1 MFKLNNLKSPV
12 GSNFAPKRK
21 GRGIGSGNGK
31 TAGKGH
37 KGQKARS
44 GGYIRPG
51 FEGGQMP
58 LYRKMPKVGFSSP
71 LKKYAV
77 RVNVSELGDFS
88 SEALT
93 LRDVA
98 PHQIAAHPRLKVSI
112 FGTKPSKNL
121 PKSIEAH
128 HVAPK
133 AKELL
138 EAKGV
143 AIKIMPYLDGARIL
157 SRNKK
162 KKQAKKSA

>member
-12 GSNFAPKRK
+12 GSNHAPKRK
-21 GRGIGSGNGK
+21 GRGIGSGLGK

-44 GGYIRPG
+44 GGYVRPG

-58 LYRKMPKVGFSSP
+58 LYRKMPKIGFSSP
-71 LKKYAV
+71 LQRYLVK
-77 RVNVSELGDFS
+77 VNVSELGKFPTG
-88 SEALT
+88 ALT
-93 LRDVA
+93 LKDLA
-98 PHQIAAHPRLKVSI
+98 PSYIAEHPRLKVSI
-112 FGTKPSKNL
+112 FGTKISKTL
-121 PKSIEAH
+121 PKSIVAH

-143 AIKIMPYLDGARIL
+143 KIEIIAHTDGARIL
-157 SRNKK
+157 SRKK
-162 KKQAKKSA
+162 KIAKKAK